1 MTGRRRWR
9 AGIGAGRDGCR
20 LVRRG
25 RTVGEERVDGGDA
38 AAVAA
43 FERAAELFG
52 GLGNT
57 PARVRCLRSAA
68 WVRFRMGGDERPG
81 GVGTM
86 RSVLSSLESL
96 LQEDSAEEELVSERD
111 NTAEQLE
118 RMLKISAEEGTA
130 VD

>member
-1 MTGRRRWR
+1 
-9 AGIGAGRDGCR
+9 
-20 LVRRG
+20 
-25 RTVGEERVDGGDA
+25 
-38 AAVAA
+38 
-43 FERAAELFG
+43 
-52 GLGNT
+52 
-57 PARVRCLRSAA
+57 
-68 WVRFRMGGDERPG
+68 MGGDERPG
-81 GVGTM
+81 GVAAM